1 MFSTF
6 KVWKEGEQSLE
17 YIILEDRDFMLFIP
31 DSLGFRM
38 VRMVLGTLD
47 KYLLNEKNCRGWK

>member
-6 KVWKEGEQSLE
+6 KAWKETEQSLE
-17 YIILEDRDFMLFIP
+17 CIILEDRDFMLFVS

-38 VRMVLGTLD
+38 VAWHT
-47 KYLLNEKNCRGWK
+47 

>member
-6 KVWKEGEQSLE
+6 KAWKETEQSLE
-17 YIILEDRDFMLFIP
+17 CIILEVRDFMLFVS

-38 VRMVLGTLD
+38 VAWHT
-47 KYLLNEKNCRGWK
+47 